1 MRHWCYWVK
10 PKAISKYLPQNN
22 VVIEYRNDPA
32 SIQYDDRI
40 EIQQPL
46 FLAIDEIW
54 AYINQPTLNPQV
66 HINENAYKSD
76 IKMFNCED
84 FTKAKVV
91 EAIKEFIPNFKH
103 EEKVWLGSEDV
114 NL

>member
-1 MRHWCYWVK
+1 M
-10 PKAISKYLPQNN
+10 
-22 VVIEYRNDPA
+22 IEYRNDPA

-66 HINENAYKSD
+66 HISENAYIFD
-76 IKMFNCED
+76 IKR
-84 FTKAKVV
+84 FTKNTIR
-91 EAIKEFIPNFKH
+91 EAVLNAITHRSMI
-103 EEKVWLGSEDV
+103 
-114 NL
+114 NLRFSSFAPRPFMRA